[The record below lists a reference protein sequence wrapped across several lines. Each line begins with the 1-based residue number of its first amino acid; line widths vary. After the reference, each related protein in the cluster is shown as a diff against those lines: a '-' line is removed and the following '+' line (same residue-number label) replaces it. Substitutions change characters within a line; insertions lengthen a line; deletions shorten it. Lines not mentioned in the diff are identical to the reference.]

1 MHENNPVVI
10 VSAVR
15 TPIGSFMGSLSS
27 LSAPTL
33 GAVAIKGAIDRIGLD
48 SNLIDEVFMGHVVQ
62 AGTGQGPAR
71 QAAIGAGLPNHVPC
85 TTINKVCSSGLK
97 SVILAAQSIASGS
110 IEIAIAGGMEN
121 MSTIPHYAHLRQG
134 IKFGSS
140 SLIDGLQLDGLTDPF
155 DKEAMGTC
163 ADLCATE
170 YNFSRE
176 EQDAFAE
183 QSYKRSTAAWDS
195 GKFNE
200 EVIAVEVPQRRGG
213 PILVEKDEEFERVN
227 FNKFAELK
235 PAFTPDGTVTAANAS
250 TINDGAAALIL
261 MSESKAKSLNLT
273 PLAKIVSFADAA
285 TDPKHFTIAPS
296 LAIPKALAKAN
307 LSVTD
312 LDFVE
317 INEAFSV
324 VALANMRE
332 LELSDDRVNV
342 NGGSVSLGHP
352 LGCSGARILVTL
364 IHILKQNQGR
374 FGAAGICN
382 GGGGASAMVIEG

>member
-140 SLIDGLQLDGLTDPF
+140 SLIDGLLLDGLTDPF

-332 LELSDDRVNV
+332 LKLSDDRVNV

>member
-1 MHENNPVVI
+1 MHENDPVVI

-200 EVIAVEVPQRRGG
+200 EVIAVEVPQKRGG

-261 MSESKAKSLNLT
+261 MLESKAKSLNLT

-312 LDFVE
+312 LDYVE

-332 LELSDDRVNV
+332 LKLSDDRVNV

>member
-121 MSTIPHYAHLRQG
+121 MSAIPHYAHLRQG

-261 MSESKAKSLNLT
+261 MLESKAKSLNLT

-312 LDFVE
+312 LDYVE

-332 LELSDDRVNV
+332 LKLSDDRVNV

>member
-1 MHENNPVVI
+1 MHKNNPVVI